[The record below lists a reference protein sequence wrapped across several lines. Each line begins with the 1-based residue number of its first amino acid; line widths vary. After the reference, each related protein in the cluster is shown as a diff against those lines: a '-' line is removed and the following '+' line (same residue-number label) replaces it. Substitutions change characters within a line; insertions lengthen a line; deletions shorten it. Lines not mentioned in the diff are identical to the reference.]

1 MSLKKL
7 VVGSIITLTSLVA
20 SANETEGKINNLY
33 VNAYGVVLFK
43 IGDTAPTECID
54 DRFPFRF
61 RLTDTAGKEWFAML
75 SEAQSSGKSI
85 SLSYNENAPASCDVW
100 ALMHKA

>member
-1 MSLKKL
+1 MKLKQL
-7 VVGSIITLTSLVA
+7 VLGSVIGFTSLFA
-20 SANETEGKINNLY
+20 SANEIEGKVNNLY
-33 VNAYGVVLFK
+33 VNAYGIVLFK
-43 IGDTAPTECID
+43 IGDTAPSECVD

-75 SEAQSSGKSI
+75 SEAQSTGKSI
-85 SLSYNENAPASCDVW
+85 SLSYKENAPSSCDVW